1 MAILKSEVRN
11 KFSAIPNSI
20 IRAKDV
26 SDGDYRLMI
35 YLYSL
40 PNGWKVNQSY
50 LANELKCN
58 LRNINAKIK
67 RLKDLGYLEIV
78 RDTKSKETDF
88 IYVLKEKD
96 TSVNDTSVN
105 DTSVD
110 NALVNDALV
119 NDVYIN
125 NNIINT
131 NKINNDI
138 NKKEIYKESQKSS
151 SYKLYGEYKRIK
163 LKDEE
168 YEKLCKDYGKEKV
181 DNQIKQLDEYVES
194 NNNKNKYSNF
204 NLVLRKSFRENWFK
218 QSQNNG
224 EREWIT

>member
-11 KFSAIPNSI
+11 KFSTIPNSI

-67 RLKDLGYLEIV
+67 RLKDTGYLEIV
-78 RDTKSKETDF
+78 KDSSNKETDY
-88 IYVLKEKD
+88 IYILKEKD
-96 TSVNDTSVN
+96 MSINDMSVNDTLSSN
-105 DTSVD
+105 T
-110 NALVNDALV
+110 LVNNV
-119 NDVYIN
+119 HIN

-131 NKINNDI
+131 DKINNDI
-138 NKKEIYKESQKSS
+138 NKKEIYKENQKSN
-151 SYKLYGEYKRIK
+151 SYKIYGEYKRIK
-163 LKDEE
+163 LKVED
-168 YEKLCKDYGKEKV
+168 YEKLCEDYGKDKV

-194 NNNKNKYSNF
+194 NNNKNKYSNY